1 MLAVLKA
8 HPTLI
13 PQGSALPSIPKR
25 NQAGCMLSI
34 RSRDLGGDV
43 EINLKKKK

>member
-13 PQGSALPSIPKR
+13 PQGLPSIPKR